1 MKKKDEEARA
11 KKLSEE
17 NEDSAPEIEVIS
29 GEFPLYRTYGVTKR
43 HRPMLTKLKN
53 LFSKSIVLYLIIF
66 QLFVIVTAGLAFWF
80 YSGELIG
87 TVVSLIIFSIF
98 FTINTRIPRARLKF
112 RRKLKKM
119 CKEKNYRLE
128 FKRGFWKSL
137 TWADK
142 GELDFILK
150 AGRWVY
156 YVRYATATKYLSTMS
171 FLSKNELCYIKHPRD
186 NKFTLIFDFKDK
198 KKTMQISFPKGI
210 DPNDKYSVKAILIN
224 PVPMNIVRSGG
235 MSGGTEPTGT
245 GEKIFDFTIFNGV
258 GFLETIQRNAEQ
270 KSKEYH

>member
-1 MKKKDEEARA
+1 MKKKDKKRNSPAEEA
-11 KKLSEE
+11 EE
-17 NEDSAPEIEVIS
+17 GSTPEVEVIS

-43 HRPMLTKLKN
+43 YRPGMEKVKN
-53 LFSKSIVLYLIIF
+53 LLSKSIVLYLILF
-66 QLFVIVTAGLAFWF
+66 QLLVIAVAGFAFWM
-80 YSGELIG
+80 YSGALIG
-87 TVVSLIIFSIF
+87 TVITVIIFSIF

-112 RRKLKKM
+112 RRKLKKL
-119 CKEKNYRLE
+119 CKEKNFRLE
-128 FKRGFWKSL
+128 FKRGFWSSL

-171 FLSKNELCYIKHPRD
+171 FLSKTELTYTKHPRD

-245 GEKIFDFTIFNGV
+245 GEKIFDYTIFNGV
-258 GFLETIQRNAEQ
+258 GFLETIVRNAEE
-270 KSKEYH
+270 KPRTEIH